1 MSSQFEEDISLVLD
15 DSIVD
20 QVLLSLRACNNSN
33 LSSED
38 EIDLYINNEKK
49 HWRFLYSPLASKF
62 SDIDSILVTCIDI
75 TEKKLLE
82 ISLDNSL
89 RRFEAVIYSAYDGII
104 SVDDDFN
111 IKLFNDAAT
120 KMFGY
125 EKDAV
130 IGMPLARLIPRQHHR
145 HHDQYLADF
154 IESPVESRQ
163 MHARASVSGVR
174 KDGSEFPVE
183 ITIAKI
189 TVGKSIELTAVLR
202 DISERDHLIQ
212 ELTEAASLD
221 PLTGIYNRRFFVQQL
236 DNERKRCRRFDHQ
249 LSLVMFDLDNFKNIN
264 DIQGH
269 KEGDIALTSIVQQVK
284 ENMRDVD
291 IFSRWGGDE
300 FLIMLPETGLDQ
312 AVTWAEHIRKYVSAQ
327 QAEQGRENLTISI
340 GVIVA
345 NGTESVE
352 YLLGQVDTQLYTAKL
367 AGKNNVSF

>member
-1 MSSQFEEDISLVLD
+1 
-15 DSIVD
+15 
-20 QVLLSLRACNNSN
+20 
-33 LSSED
+33 
-38 EIDLYINNEKK
+38 
-49 HWRFLYSPLASKF
+49 
-62 SDIDSILVTCIDI
+62 
-75 TEKKLLE
+75 
-82 ISLDNSL
+82 
-89 RRFEAVIYSAYDGII
+89 
-104 SVDDDFN
+104 
-111 IKLFNDAAT
+111 
-120 KMFGY
+120 MFGY
-125 EKDAV
+125 EKDTV

-154 IESPVESRQ
+154 IESPVESRP

-249 LSLVMFDLDNFKNIN
+249 LSLVMFDLDNFKKIN
-264 DIQGH
+264 DVQGH

-284 ENMRDVD
+284 SNMRDVD

-312 AVTWAEHIRKYVSAQ
+312 AATWAERIRKYVSAQ
-327 QAEQGRENLTISI
+327 QTEQGRENLTISI

-352 YLLGQVDTQLYTAKL
+352 YLLGQVDTQLYSAKL
-367 AGKNNVSF
+367 AGKNKVSF